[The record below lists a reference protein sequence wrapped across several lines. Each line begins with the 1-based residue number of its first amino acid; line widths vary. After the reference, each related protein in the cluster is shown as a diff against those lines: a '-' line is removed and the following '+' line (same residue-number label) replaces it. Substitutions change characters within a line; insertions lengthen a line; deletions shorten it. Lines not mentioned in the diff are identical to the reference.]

1 MIASIFLAVLVLAAL
16 VFSSFFS
23 ATEAAFVTVSRGR
36 IVHLAREGSKKA
48 KAVLRAISNLQDTIT
63 TILVGNNIANTLF
76 SSASAALAARVFA
89 DSSLAR
95 TVWACIAAFVVL
107 YLGEFLP
114 KLLSTARPLSRA
126 LFLVS
131 IYEMVALVLKPLSS
145 CAIWVISLVTP
156 RAEPKASVTTNDLLR
171 ILQDRKDGAVLTDL
185 ESALIARILVL
196 RKKGQKISA
205 ENLLSVLDEPEL
217 KTLSPEDL

>member
-1 MIASIFLAVLVLAAL
+1 MMMCIFLALTVLVAL
-16 VFSSFFS
+16 VFSSLFS

-95 TVWACIAAFVVL
+95 TIWACVAAFVVL

-114 KLLSTARPLSRA
+114 KLLSTARPLRRV
-126 LFLVS
+126 LFLVP
-131 IYEMVALVLKPLSS
+131 IYEVVAAVLKPLSS
-145 CAIWVISLVTP
+145 FAAWVISLFVP
-156 RAEPKASVTTNDLLR
+156 RAESKVSVTTNDLLR

-205 ENLLSVLDEPEL
+205 ENLLSALDDPEL
-217 KTLSPEDL
+217 ETLESEDL